1 MRTFWPVGE
10 SAQGDYGQL
19 RAAVLAGIALVGV
32 SASRFERAGLAG
44 LIVAPSSEAVF
55 AAVMVGA
62 QRPPW
67 TPHGDPRLEALAAGY
82 GMVVGLTRHESAGDG
97 PADRCMAIRAGER

>member
-1 MRTFWPVGE
+1 MR
-10 SAQGDYGQL
+10 ARKADYEQL

-67 TPHGDPRLEALAAGY
+67 TPHGDPRLEALACSATAWWS
-82 GMVVGLTRHESAGDG
+82 GLTRPAQSA
-97 PADRCMAIRAGER
+97 A

>member
-1 MRTFWPVGE
+1 LRTFWPVGE
-10 SAQGDYGQL
+10 SAQGDYEQL
-19 RAAVLAGIALVGV
+19 RAAVLAGIPLVGV

-55 AAVMVGA
+55 AAVMIGA

-67 TPHGDPRLEALAAGY
+67 TPHGDPRLEALADGY
-82 GMVVGLTRHESAGDG
+82 GMVVGLTRHDSAGDG
-97 PADRCMAIRAGER
+97 PTYRCMAIRAGDR